1 MTLLSVKVFD
11 KNNRE
16 LNSTVSVSRNKKFH
30 NLIPLLSR
38 LAREKSHRGQTQGL
52 IINGR
57 LIVFRTTVN
66 NLLLVLIATKNTS
79 FQRLVQF
86 LDLLSENIKRADS
99 TSETMVNTRHFQEL
113 CNSIV
118 NRVDSSI
125 NQLKIALLGL
135 DRSGKSTFSNFFRED
150 HPLVEFESYR
160 PTQLL
165 DIIRTDFVSNLP
177 QIQFFDLGYA
187 YHAQWWRWS
196 SESDGYIFF
205 VDSSNTD
212 RIKKSQELLQEIRN
226 FWDCPFIVA
235 ATMRD
240 ISRIV
245 NIKKY
250 LSRKFHISSRKIY
263 ETNTW
268 TGDGILP
275 LLEGLIKQEIQVKN
289 TAVSLVHARKKN
301 R

>member
-1 MTLLSVKVFD
+1 M
-11 KNNRE
+11 
-16 LNSTVSVSRNKKFH
+16 
-30 NLIPLLSR
+30 
-38 LAREKSHRGQTQGL
+38 
-52 IINGR
+52 
-57 LIVFRTTVN
+57 
-66 NLLLVLIATKNTS
+66 
-79 FQRLVQF
+79 
-86 LDLLSENIKRADS
+86 LSENIKRADS

-135 DRSGKSTFSNFFRED
+135 DHSGKSTFCNFFRGD
-150 HPLVEFESYR
+150 QPLIEFESYR

-165 DIIRTDFVSNLP
+165 DIIRTDIVCNLP

-235 ATMRD
+235 ASMRD

-275 LLEGLIKQEIQVKN
+275 LLEGLINKEIQIKN